1 MYAKCEIQRLREQ
14 LRERDNYISALRRSV
29 EHYEAT
35 GILKA
40 QDQIRDLRKEVEFQN
55 SCIDG
60 WRDEFAR
67 IQKGPTL

>member
-14 LRERDNYISALRRSV
+14 LRERDDYISALRRSV

-40 QDQIRDLRKEVEFQN
+40 QDQIRYLRKEVGFQS

-67 IQKGPTL
+67 IQKGPKL